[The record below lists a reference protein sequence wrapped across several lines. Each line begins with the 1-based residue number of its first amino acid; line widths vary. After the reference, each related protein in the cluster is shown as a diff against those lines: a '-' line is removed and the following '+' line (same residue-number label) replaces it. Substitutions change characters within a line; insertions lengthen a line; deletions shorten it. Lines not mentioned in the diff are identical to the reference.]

1 MCLTVTEETLTVQ
14 LLYVWLVRYPSVRAS
29 TVARF
34 DCLMATAGSSFAC
47 NHSFFQIGCC
57 YNLVRYFQLLRQ
69 GTVFSL
75 KHWRRSWVKISIV
88 NVFITCLG
96 VALIKALFRKEELS
110 REGGKIKSIHCP
122 SERSLPPLKQSM
134 YLYAVDWSALSKKR
148 NCYQL
153 FHSYP
158 VYRGGRK
165 GRVYTGYFTP
175 RSEKSMKIFHQ
186 KFQTYFIFVHY
197 PMKLSKGRTIRKVM
211 GGRGIFEPQEFFSLS
226 NFLHEFFLGHSVNIF
241 QD

>member
-134 YLYAVDWSALSKKR
+134 YLYAVDWSALSKKKLLSTLSLLACVQGR
-148 NCYQL
+148 KEGASLHRL
-153 FHSYP
+153 FHS
-158 VYRGGRK
+158 
-165 GRVYTGYFTP
+165 
-175 RSEKSMKIFHQ
+175 Q
-186 KFQTYFIFVHY
+186 K
-197 PMKLSKGRTIRKVM
+197 RKVNEN
-211 GGRGIFEPQEFFSLS
+211 ISSKIS
-226 NFLHEFFLGHSVNIF
+226 NVFHFCALPNEVI
-241 QD
+241 